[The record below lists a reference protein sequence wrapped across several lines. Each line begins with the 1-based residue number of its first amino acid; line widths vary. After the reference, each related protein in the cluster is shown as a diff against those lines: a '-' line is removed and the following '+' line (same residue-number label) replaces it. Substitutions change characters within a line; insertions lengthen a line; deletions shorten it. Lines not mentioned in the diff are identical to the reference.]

1 MKKKSNQRITK
12 IKKDRIEELL
22 KQAENTPPQK
32 GTSIQEPGAE
42 LTPYPDFN
50 YLRIWSRDYILK
62 GLDKILINNI
72 TSNGQ
77 TYMTT
82 LIDGLPLFTKLSKTY
97 YRNVIQTPGVNPNYT
112 MVNVTPNDAGVFQ
125 VTNNSSVYQWAKLNN
140 PDLSKLTPGTKIV
153 LTFDLQVR
161 SSNGQQ
167 RLFYGGDRNFG
178 EIYVSDSTLYFNVN
192 GTQTIILYPQ
202 SSININTFELN
213 TIFTVE
219 IQLNTNQQLYK
230 LYNAEGELLNTQSS
244 SVNSTVTP
252 SSTTTFGFGY
262 SGNTVCPC
270 HIYGEKTYIEYP
282 DGTRDYIY
290 TTDIHEDYETTKPGL
305 WLSNLIQP
313 RSATTAGSYL
323 CHNLINTN
331 ELDTPNLDTLGN
343 YSYSFLQRGIYHRT
357 SGSVHYNHDSYA
369 QHWSPSYLSC
379 MSHDSLIIP
388 FNNLRRTYTPYQTL
402 VFPKDPDM
410 QEYEETPSKD
420 IEYKFV
426 DNNDQTQPTITDF
439 NGRIV
444 GEGWSYEFHFEPNG
458 DGSGNNYNDGT
469 GPGPSSDN
477 GSNGGCVTG
486 TITYSDSAY
495 ENTYCT
501 QTINSC
507 FQTIQSKFNPDVPDL
522 SDYKLLDQGDEIPT
536 PIEIKGTINSCC
548 NWRPSNISPLE
559 ISSGLYY
566 CNLSVSSISDSG
578 YTFDH
583 WTAENAD
590 GTAIDFTSTPSEPVF
605 FNNYYGSATC
615 GTYMTSPSAHPSPG
629 GFCGSAVAWVNGYIT
644 KYNPKLDQ
652 KGVDIYM
659 IITDLK
665 CQYESQ
671 GLPWTH
677 GCGNDRFTYRFS
689 TQKSNN
695 KCDKNVKIAS
705 NIDINK
711 LGDISKLNSGNFK
724 G

>member
-32 GTSIQEPGAE
+32 GTSVQELGTE

-72 TSNGQ
+72 TTDGQ

-112 MVNVTPNDAGVFQ
+112 MIGVTPNDAGVFQ
-125 VTNNSSVYQWAKLNN
+125 VVSNGSYQWAKLNN
-140 PDLSKLTPGTKIV
+140 PDLSKLTPGTKLV
-153 LTFDLQVR
+153 LTFDLQKR
-161 SSNGQQ
+161 SDNGQQ

-178 EIYVSDSTLYFNVN
+178 EIYVWDSTLYFNVN
-192 GTQTIILYPQ
+192 ETETIILYPQ
-202 SSININTFELN
+202 SSININTLELN

-244 SVNSTVTP
+244 SVASTVTP

-262 SGNTVCPC
+262 SDNTVCPC

-290 TTDIHEDYETTKPGL
+290 TAGIHEDYETTKPGL

-507 FQTIQSKFNPDVPDL
+507 FQTIQSKFNPNVPDL
-522 SDYKLLDQGDEIPT
+522 SDYKLLDQGDEVPT
-536 PIEIKGTINSCC
+536 PIKIEGAINACC
-548 NWRPSNISPLE
+548 NWRPNNINPLG
-559 ISSGLYY
+559 ISGLYY
-566 CNLSVSSISDSG
+566 CNLSVSSIPDSG

-583 WTAENAD
+583 WAAEKAD
-590 GTAIDFTSTPSEPVF
+590 GIAIEFTSTPSEPV
-605 FNNYYGSATC
+605 NIYSYYGSATC
-615 GTYMTSPSAHPSPG
+615 GTYMESPIVYPDPAG
-629 GFCGSAVAWVNGYIT
+629 ICGPAVAWVNGYIT

-711 LGDISKLNSGNFK
+711 LGDISKLNNGNFK

>member
-1 MKKKSNQRITK
+1 MKRKSNQRITK

-22 KQAENTPPQK
+22 KQAENTTPQK
-32 GTSIQEPGAE
+32 GTSIQESGAE

-72 TSNGQ
+72 APNGQ

-97 YRNVIQTPGVNPNYT
+97 YRNVIKEPGVNPNYS
-112 MVNVTPNDAGVFQ
+112 MINVTPNNAGVFQ
-125 VTNNSSVYQWAKLNN
+125 IVAGGPGYQWAKLNN

-153 LTFDLQVR
+153 LTFDHQVR
-161 SSNGQQ
+161 SGNGQQ
-167 RLFYGGDRNFG
+167 RLFIGGDRNFG
-178 EIYVSDSTLYFNVN
+178 EIYIWDSILMFNN
-192 GTQTIILYPQ
+192 GSETVINYPQ
-202 SSININTFELN
+202 SSIGNQRLELN
-213 TIFTVE
+213 TIFTIE

-230 LYNAEGELLNTQSS
+230 LYNAEGELLNSQSS
-244 SVNSTVTP
+244 STTSTVTP

-290 TTDIHEDYETTKPGL
+290 TADIHEDYETTKPGL

-379 MSHDSLIIP
+379 ISHDSLIIP

-410 QEYEETPSKD
+410 QEYEETASKD

-444 GEGWSYEFHFEPNG
+444 GEGWSYEFYFEPNG

-477 GSNGGCVTG
+477 GSNGGCITG

-501 QTINSC
+501 QTVNSC
-507 FQTIQSKFNPDVPDL
+507 FQTIQSKFNPNVPDL
-522 SDYKLLDQGDEIPT
+522 SDYKLLDQGDEVPT
-536 PIEIKGTINSCC
+536 PVEIKGAISSCC
-548 NWRPSNISPLE
+548 NWRPNNMSALAIG
-559 ISSGLYY
+559 SGFYY
-566 CNLSVSSISDSG
+566 CNLSVSSLPDSD
-578 YTFDH
+578 YTFKH
-583 WTAENAD
+583 WIGENSA
-590 GTAIDFTSTPSEPVF
+590 GESIEFNSTSPEPVH

-615 GTYMTSPSAHPSPG
+615 GTFMTAPSAFPAVPG
-629 GFCGSAVAWVNGYIT
+629 YCGSRGALINGYIIE
-644 KYNPKLDQ
+644 YNPKIDQ

-689 TQKSNN
+689 TQKSDN

>member
-22 KQAENTPPQK
+22 KQAENTTPQK
-32 GTSIQEPGAE
+32 GTSVQEPGAE

-62 GLDKILINNI
+62 GLNKILINNI
-72 TSNGQ
+72 ATNGQ

-97 YRNVIQTPGVNPNYT
+97 YRNIIQEPGVNPNYS
-112 MVNVTPNDAGVFQ
+112 MINITPNNAGVFQ
-125 VTNNSSVYQWAKLNN
+125 VKPPWSNYQWAKLNN

-153 LTFDLQVR
+153 LTFDHQVR
-161 SSNGQQ
+161 SQYGQQ

-178 EIYVSDSTLYFNVN
+178 EIYIWDSLLMFNN
-192 GTQTIILYPQ
+192 GSEIAINYPQ
-202 SSININTFELN
+202 SSIGNQRLELN
-213 TIFTVE
+213 TIFTIE

-230 LYNAEGELLNTQSS
+230 LYNAEGELLNSQSTS
-244 SVNSTVTP
+244 TTSTVTP

-262 SGNTVCPC
+262 SGNTPCQC

-331 ELDTPNLDTLGN
+331 KLDTPNLDTLGN

-410 QEYEETPSKD
+410 QEYEETASKD

-444 GEGWSYEFHFEPNG
+444 GEGWSYEFYFEPNG

-477 GSNGGCVTG
+477 GSNGGCITG

-501 QTINSC
+501 QTVNSC

-522 SDYKLLDQGDEIPT
+522 SDYKLLDQGDEVPT
-536 PIEIKGTINSCC
+536 PIKIEGTVNSCC
-548 NWRPSNISPLE
+548 NWRPTNMSALE
-559 ISSGLYY
+559 ISGGLYY
-566 CNLSVSSISDSG
+566 CNLSVSPIPNSG

-583 WTAENAD
+583 WESTTKD
-590 GTAIDFTSTPSEPVF
+590 GTKIEFNSTSPEPVQ
-605 FNNYYGSATC
+605 FNNHYGSATC
-615 GTYMTSPSAHPSPG
+615 GTYMTNPQVLLEPG
-629 GFCGSAVAWVNGYIT
+629 GFCPEAVALVNGYIT
-644 KYNPKLDQ
+644 KYNPKIDQ

-689 TQKSNN
+689 TQKSDN
-695 KCDKNVKIAS
+695 KCDKNIKIAS

>member
-32 GTSIQEPGAE
+32 GTSIQEPGTE

-72 TSNGQ
+72 TTDGQ

-97 YRNVIQTPGVNPNYT
+97 YRNVIQTPGVNPNYS
-112 MVNVTPNDAGVFQ
+112 MINVTPNDAGVFQ
-125 VTNNSSVYQWAKLNN
+125 ITNNSSNYQWAKLNN
-140 PDLSKLTPGTKIV
+140 PDLSKLTPGTKVV
-153 LTFDLQVR
+153 LTFDHQVR
-161 SSNGQQ
+161 TDAGQQ
-167 RLFYGGDRNFG
+167 RLFYGGDQNFG
-178 EIYVSDSTLYFNVN
+178 EIYIWDSLLFFNN
-192 GTQTIILYPQ
+192 GTQQYIEYPQ
-202 SSININTFELN
+202 STIGSNHRLELN
-213 TIFTVE
+213 TIFTIE
-219 IQLNTNQQLYK
+219 IQLNTNSQTYW
-230 LYNAEGELLNTQSS
+230 LYNAEGELLNSGSWSNT
-244 SVNSTVTP
+244 STVTP

-262 SGNTVCPC
+262 SGNTLCQC

-290 TTDIHEDYETTKPGL
+290 TAGIHEDYETTKPGL

-522 SDYKLLDQGDEIPT
+522 SDYKLLDQGDEVPT
-536 PIEIKGTINSCC
+536 PIEIKGAINSCC

-559 ISSGLYY
+559 ISGLYY

-590 GTAIDFTSTPSEPVF
+590 GTAIEFTSTPSEPVLF
-605 FNNYYGSATC
+605 SNYYGSATC
-615 GTYMTSPSAHPSPG
+615 GTYMQSPSAYPFPG
-629 GFCGSAVAWVNGYIT
+629 GFCGSAAAWVNGYIT

>member
-32 GTSIQEPGAE
+32 GTSIQELGTE

-72 TSNGQ
+72 TTDGQ

-112 MVNVTPNDAGVFQ
+112 MIGVTPNDAGVFQ
-125 VTNNSSVYQWAKLNN
+125 VVSEGSYQWAKLNN

-153 LTFDLQVR
+153 LTFDHQVR
-161 SSNGQQ
+161 TQSGQQ
-167 RLFYGGDRNFG
+167 RLFFGGDRNFG
-178 EIYVSDSTLYFNVN
+178 EIYIWDSILMFNNGSQVN
-192 GTQTIILYPQ
+192 INYPQ
-202 SSININTFELN
+202 SSIGNQRLELN
-213 TIFTVE
+213 TIFTIE

-230 LYNAEGELLNTQSS
+230 LYNAEGELLNSQSS
-244 SVNSTVTP
+244 SNTSTVTP
-252 SSTTTFGFGY
+252 SSTTTFGFGF
-262 SGNTVCPC
+262 SGNTRCPC

-290 TTDIHEDYETTKPGL
+290 TAEIHEDYETTKPGL

-331 ELDTPNLDTLGN
+331 KLDTPNLDTLGN

-379 MSHDSLIIP
+379 ISHDSLIIP

-522 SDYKLLDQGDEIPT
+522 SDYKLLDQGDEVPT
-536 PIEIKGTINSCC
+536 PIEIKGAINSCC
-548 NWRPSNISPLE
+548 HWRPNNISPLE

-566 CNLSVSSISDSG
+566 CNLTVSSISDSG

-583 WTAENAD
+583 WAAENAD
-590 GTAIDFTSTPSEPVF
+590 GTAIEFTSTPSEPVLF
-605 FNNYYGSATC
+605 YNYYGSATC
-615 GTYMTSPSAHPSPG
+615 GTYMESPSVHPYPS

>member
-72 TSNGQ
+72 TTDGQ

-97 YRNVIQTPGVNPNYT
+97 YRNAIQTPGVNPNYT
-112 MVNVTPNDAGVFQ
+112 MINVTPNNAGVFQ
-125 VTNNSSVYQWAKLNN
+125 VVSNGSYQWAKLNN

-153 LTFDLQVR
+153 LTFNLQVR
-161 SSNGQQ
+161 STNYKQ

-178 EIYVSDSTLYFNVN
+178 EIYVRDSYLFFNVN
-192 GTQTIILYPQ
+192 NTETLIPYPQ
-202 SSININTFELN
+202 SLDDSRFELN
-213 TIFTVE
+213 TIYTIE

-230 LYNAEGELLNTQSS
+230 LYNAEGELLNSQSS
-244 SVNSTVTP
+244 SINSTVTP

-262 SGNTVCPC
+262 SGGEAPC
-270 HIYGEKTYIEYP
+270 QCYIYGEKTYIEYP

-290 TTDIHEDYETTKPGL
+290 TADIHEDYETTKPGL

-331 ELDTPNLDTLGN
+331 KLDTPNLDTLGN

-522 SDYKLLDQGDEIPT
+522 SDYKLLDQGDEVPT
-536 PIEIKGTINSCC
+536 PIEIKGAINSCC
-548 NWRPSNISPLE
+548 NWRPNNISPLE
-559 ISSGLYY
+559 ISGLYY
-566 CNLSVSSISDSG
+566 CNLSVSSTSDSG

-590 GTAIDFTSTPSEPVF
+590 GTVIEFTSTPSEPVL

>member
-12 IKKDRIEELL
+12 IKKDKIEELL

-32 GTSIQEPGAE
+32 GTSVQEPGTE

-50 YLRIWSRDYILK
+50 YLRVWSRDYILK

-72 TSNGQ
+72 TTDGQ

-82 LIDGLPLFTKLSKTY
+82 LIDGLPFFTKLSKTY
-97 YRNVIQTPGVNPNYT
+97 YRNVIQTPINPNYT
-112 MVNVTPNDAGVFQ
+112 MIGVTPNDAGVFQ
-125 VTNNSSVYQWAKLNN
+125 VTSKDSYQWAKLNN
-140 PDLSKLTPGTKIV
+140 PDLSKLTPGTKVV
-153 LTFDLQVR
+153 LTFDHQKR
-161 SSNGQQ
+161 SSDGQQ
-167 RLFYGGDRNFG
+167 RLFIGGDRNFI
-178 EIYVSDSTLYFNVN
+178 EIYLCDSEVLFNVN
-192 GTQTIILYPQ
+192 DYEGSCYYPQ
-202 SSININTFELN
+202 STIGHSRFETN
-213 TIFTVE
+213 TIFTIE
-219 IQLNTNQQLYK
+219 FQLNINQQLYK
-230 LYNAEGELLNTQSS
+230 VYNAEGELLSS
-244 SVNSTVTP
+244 DEWNLPSTVTP

-262 SGNTVCPC
+262 SGNARCLC

-290 TTDIHEDYETTKPGL
+290 TAGIHEDYETTKPGL

-522 SDYKLLDQGDEIPT
+522 SDYKLLDQGDEVPT
-536 PIEIKGTINSCC
+536 PIEIKGTINTCC
-548 NWRPSNISPLE
+548 NWSPSNIGPLE
-559 ISSGLYY
+559 IPPGLNY
-566 CNLSVSSISDSG
+566 CNLSVSSLPDSG

-583 WTAENAD
+583 WTARTAD
-590 GTAIDFTSTPSEPVF
+590 GTEIEFTSTPSEPVVF
-605 FNNYYGSATC
+605 SNYYGSATC
-615 GTYMTSPSAHPSPG
+615 GTYMTVPEAMPFPG
-629 GFCGSAVAWVNGYIT
+629 GYCDEPVARVNGYVT
-644 KYNPKLDQ
+644 EYNPKLDQ

-689 TQKSNN
+689 TQKSDN
-695 KCDKNVKIAS
+695 KCDKNIKIAS

>member
-1 MKKKSNQRITK
+1 MKRKSNQRITK

-22 KQAENTPPQK
+22 KQAENTTPQK

-72 TSNGQ
+72 TPNGQ

-97 YRNVIQTPGVNPNYT
+97 YRNIIQEPGVNPNYS
-112 MVNVTPNDAGVFQ
+112 MINITPNNAGVFQ
-125 VTNNSSVYQWAKLNN
+125 VISNGPGYQWAKLNN

-153 LTFDLQVR
+153 LTFDHQVR

-167 RLFYGGDRNFG
+167 RLFRGGDRNFG
-178 EIYVSDSTLYFNVN
+178 EIYIWDSVLMFNN
-192 GTQTIILYPQ
+192 GSETVINYPQ
-202 SSININTFELN
+202 STIGNQRLELN

-230 LYNAEGELLNTQSS
+230 LYNAEGELLNSQSTS
-244 SVNSTVTP
+244 ITSTVTP
-252 SSTTTFGFGY
+252 SSVTTFGFGY

-290 TTDIHEDYETTKPGL
+290 TADIHEDYETTKPGL

-331 ELDTPNLDTLGN
+331 ELNTPNLDTLGN

-379 MSHDSLIIP
+379 ISHDSLIIP

-410 QEYEETPSKD
+410 QEYEETASKD

-444 GEGWSYEFHFEPNG
+444 GEGWSYEFYFEPNG

-477 GSNGGCVTG
+477 GSNGGCITG

-501 QTINSC
+501 QTVNSC
-507 FQTIQSKFNPDVPDL
+507 FQTIQSKFNPNVPDL
-522 SDYKLLDQGDEIPT
+522 SDYKLLDQGDEVPT
-536 PIEIKGTINSCC
+536 PIEIKGAINTCC
-548 NWRPSNISPLE
+548 NWRPSNFSALE
-559 ISSGLYY
+559 LSGLYY
-566 CNLSVSSISDSG
+566 CNLSVSPISDSG

-583 WTAENAD
+583 WESTTED
-590 GTAIDFTSTPSEPVF
+590 RTKIEFTSTPSEPVR
-605 FNNYYGSATC
+605 FNNIYGSATC
-615 GTYMTSPSAHPSPG
+615 RTYMSTPSAKPEPS
-629 GFCGSAVAWVNGYIT
+629 GFCDEAVAWVNGYVT
-644 KYNPKLDQ
+644 KYNPKIDQ

-689 TQKSNN
+689 TQKSSN
-695 KCDKNVKIAS
+695 KCDKNIKIAS